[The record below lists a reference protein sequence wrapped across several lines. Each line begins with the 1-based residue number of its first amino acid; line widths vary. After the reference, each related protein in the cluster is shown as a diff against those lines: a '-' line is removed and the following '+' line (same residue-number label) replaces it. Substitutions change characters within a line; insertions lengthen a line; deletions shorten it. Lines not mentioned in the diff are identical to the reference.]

1 MDLWVEKYRPQTLEE
16 MVSSKTNLEKFKQY
30 IADKSIPHLLFTG
43 SAGLGKC
50 VDYDTEIDIFVDNK
64 VYEIVKKYEIK

>member
-16 MVSSKTNLEKFKQY
+16 LVTSKTNLEKFEQY
-30 IADKSIPHLLFTG
+30 IEEKSIPHMLFTG

-50 VDYDTEIDIFVDNK
+50 VDYDTEIEVFVDDET
-64 VYEIVKKYEIK
+64 YEIIKKYEEK